1 MSCVVVDLLR
11 EGSLSTAERQRESGE
26 EKKKMKKVK
35 EGRHEDDDVDIR
47 SEQEVGVSE

>member
-1 MSCVVVDLLR
+1 MSCMVVDLLR
-11 EGSLSTAERQRESGE
+11 EGSLSTADRQRESDE
-26 EKKKMKKVK
+26 EKKKKKK